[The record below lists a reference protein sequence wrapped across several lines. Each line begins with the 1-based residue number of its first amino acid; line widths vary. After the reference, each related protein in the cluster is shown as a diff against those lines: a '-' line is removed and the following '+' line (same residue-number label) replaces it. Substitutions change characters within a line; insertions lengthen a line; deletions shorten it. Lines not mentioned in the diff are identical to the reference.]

1 MAFGLLGCVSATGGP
16 DRPALSPSADP
27 EPVGRPWVHRPIRPV
42 TADPSRRIADTTLD
56 VGDALAFSAA
66 RRAIELNPPV
76 F

>member
-1 MAFGLLGCVSATGGP
+1 MRVRDGRAGQAG
-16 DRPALSPSADP
+16 P
-27 EPVGRPWVHRPIRPV
+27 EPVGRPWVHRPPRPV